1 MLVKVKFEG
10 GKIVQIENSEYTVNA
25 DLVLIAAGFLG
36 SESYISQAFDVQTD
50 KRSNIFTEKSS
61 HKTSQDK
68 IYTAGDVHIG
78 QSLVVRAIR
87 EGRDC
92 AKEVDF
98 DLMGYTNL

>member
-1 MLVKVKFEG
+1 MKKYDIKNILYKLTSV
-10 GKIVQIENSEYTVNA
+10 
-25 DLVLIAAGFLG
+25 
-36 SESYISQAFDVQTD
+36 
-50 KRSNIFTEKSS
+50 IFTEKNS
-61 HKTSQDK
+61 HKTSKDK

>member
-1 MLVKVKFEG
+1 MHK
-10 GKIVQIENSEYTVNA
+10 NSEYTVSA
-25 DLVLIAAGFLG
+25 DLVLIAAGFIG
-36 SESYISQAFDVQTD
+36 SESYLTEAFDVSTD
-50 KRSNIFTEKSS
+50 NRSNVFTEKGS
-61 HKTSQDK
+61 HKTSRERV
-68 IYTAGDVHIG
+68 YTAGDVHIG